1 MLASQNRRPFEFWPA
16 KDPIERNFLW
26 YSSEKR
32 CRLEIRWRGESVIL
46 VSKYY
51 HETNSIPKHS
61 LSCQD
66 GWKDKEANPPIGK
79 VVPTPTGREMTSGK
93 VWVQWPCELDKSYSY
108 RVGLNGKM
116 DLRIAKAGIAGHYQP
131 DTLIP
136 VLVIS
141 KSRADEKP
149 C

>member
-1 MLASQNRRPFEFWPA
+1 MKLIQS
-16 KDPIERNFLW
+16 RNKIF
-26 YSSEKR
+26 
-32 CRLEIRWRGESVIL
+32 
-46 VSKYY
+46 
-51 HETNSIPKHS
+51 S
-61 LSCQD
+61 LSFQD

-116 DLRIAKAGIAGHYQP
+116 DLRIAKAGIGGHYQP
-131 DTLIP
+131 DTLP
-136 VLVIS
+136 VLKIS

-149 C
+149 QDVVADPPFVIGDRVKLAVGLKQLREMSVNCELAMVKWKR